1 MRRNL
6 AHAKGLTPPK
16 RSTRVRIPERL
27 RTPAVAALVAANL
40 APLAGVLLFSWDLGE
55 VMLLYWLESA
65 VIGLFT
71 VVKLA
76 LSRSWSALFLIPFF
90 LVHFGAFMG
99 AHLVFIV
106 TLFLGDVTYR
116 DITGLVVSVLLALAA
131 FVSSHAVSFVQNHL
145 RGGERERVTP
155 NALFIAPY
163 PRIVVMHVTLIF
175 GAFLTMAL
183 GAPLAALALLI
194 ALKTGVDVAA
204 HLRERRKLAPD
215 RDLLAP
221 LPR

>member
-1 MRRNL
+1 M
-6 AHAKGLTPPK
+6 
-16 RSTRVRIPERL
+16 RIPERF

-40 APLAGVLLFSWDLGE
+40 APLAGVLFFSWDLGE

-71 VVKLA
+71 VLKLA
-76 LSRSWSALFLIPFF
+76 LSRSWSALFLVPFF

-99 AHLVFIV
+99 GHLVFIV

-116 DITGLVVSVLLALAA
+116 DVPALVGSVLIAVAA
-131 FVSSHAVSFVQNHL
+131 FVSSHGVSFVQNHL

-155 NALFIAPY
+155 NALFVAPY

-183 GAPLAALALLI
+183 GTPVAALALLI
-194 ALKTGVDVAA
+194 ALKTAVDIAS
-204 HLRERRKLAPD
+204 HLRERTKLA
-215 RDLLAP
+215 AAAA
-221 LPR
+221 